1 MAKILLID
9 DDDQV
14 VKLFAR
20 WLSKAG
26 YEVECACDGEQGRR
40 VLEKERVDLIITD
53 IVMPEKDGLEAIPLI
68 RKMNKTV
75 PIIAMSGGGRDGPDL
90 YLQTALALGADC
102 ALQKPFEKEQ
112 LLSTVRTCLSKT
124 IPVIDDT
131 APNLP

>member
-14 VKLFAR
+14 VKLIAL

-90 YLQTALALGADC
+90 YLQMALALGADC

>member
-1 MAKILLID
+1 MAKILVID

-14 VKLFAR
+14 VKIIAR

-26 YEVECACDGEQGRR
+26 YEVECACDGERGRR
-40 VLEKERVDLIITD
+40 ILENERVDLIVTD
-53 IVMPEKDGLEAIPLI
+53 IVMPGKDGLETIPVI
-68 RKMNKTV
+68 RKMNITV
-75 PIIAMSGGGRDGPDL
+75 PIIAMSGGGSCGPDL
-90 YLQTALALGADC
+90 YLKTALALGADC
-102 ALQKPFEKEQ
+102 ALQKPFEREL